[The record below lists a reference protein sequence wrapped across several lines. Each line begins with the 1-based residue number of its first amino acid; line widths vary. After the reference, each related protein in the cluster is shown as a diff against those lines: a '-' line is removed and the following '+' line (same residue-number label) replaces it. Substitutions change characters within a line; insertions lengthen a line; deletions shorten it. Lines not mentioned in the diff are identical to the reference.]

1 MPEHVNAGDC
11 MGVWAELGAQI
22 PSESGLGVHAQPRMQ
37 SIYVTILCGLENLPE
52 ISIGFL

>member
-37 SIYVTILCGLENLPE
+37 SICDNSVWLRKLA
-52 ISIGFL
+52 